1 MHIIIIV
8 IIIIIIVII
17 IIFQSQTDNS
27 IIDNKANYKIL
38 IFIINSNNINEF
50 V

>member
-17 IIFQSQTDNS
+17 IIFSHKNNS